1 MKNAVACEHDPV
13 FHKGCSASP
22 KHNDSS
28 DLARSSTKKFQI
40 HIALPFTA
48 IFTLPSLHMCS
59 SLCPSFQQRSQVDQ
73 CWAAAASSVFL
84 DFPPS
89 ENIKP
94 RLFHRDNSLVKAW
107 PLLVVRASSHQG
119 QHQLFATQPLH
130 ASCSGR
136 HCHCIDNSFQ
146 KQKSTPLRSREPPV
160 INWHRSIKLML
171 SYTIC
176 NPKSILLCT

>member
-1 MKNAVACEHDPV
+1 MLLQTRTESREQLYQATWCHFLRGVSLPSLYSSSLFCSMKNAVACEHDPV

-119 QHQLFATQPLH
+119 QHQLFAT
-130 ASCSGR
+130 
-136 HCHCIDNSFQ
+136 
-146 KQKSTPLRSREPPV
+146 
-160 INWHRSIKLML
+160 
-171 SYTIC
+171 
-176 NPKSILLCT
+176 